1 MYNCNWRQKK
11 LKKNKAAAIHIY
23 SNFSLILL
31 LFLFQSKALPW
42 NIEKYFGWFLCLS
55 FYPEIYLCKHQNI
68 RMNYFFWYYVQ
79 DFLWLVNGLNGQK
92 VVAIEAQFRQFRNMM
107 VNKILLNGNRKNVYF
122 AVRINLPHLFCHV
135 ILGFFFPLL
144 KWILFLEED
153 LAWMVFCVDFRVRW
167 RQHKVQGRKY
177 SMRIQSHKE
186 NLINRSK
193 KKGTGADIGWE
204 GRRWIKSIKKLR
216 HRPPWNTF
224 YFSSHVGHL

>member
-1 MYNCNWRQKK
+1 MLELREWLQWATFHVPVPTCAHFFTFLNPNNVQLQLAAKK
-11 LKKNKAAAIHIY
+11 LKKNKTAAIHIY

-31 LFLFQSKALPW
+31 LFLFQSKALPC

-177 SMRIQSHKE
+177 SMRIQC
-186 NLINRSK
+186 
-193 KKGTGADIGWE
+193 AD
-204 GRRWIKSIKKLR
+204 KLD
-216 HRPPWNTF
+216 
-224 YFSSHVGHL
+224 